1 MLNFSFVSYAV
12 KMAHGNAVGTKQAH
26 LERAIIPLQ
35 PTLPHSLMPLLAL
48 PKQQVTTSGLSM
60 HVK

>member
-1 MLNFSFVSYAV
+1 
-12 KMAHGNAVGTKQAH
+12 MAHGNAVGTKQAH